1 MAGVRKAASCLVD
14 SRQSSHSSL
23 RQFWGFNIMCCMV
36 DCFSS
41 TIIFGVSNLVQSNIF
56 DIAA

>member
-14 SRQSSHSSL
+14 SRQSQLL

-41 TIIFGVSNLVQSNIF
+41 TILGLEVI
-56 DIAA
+56 